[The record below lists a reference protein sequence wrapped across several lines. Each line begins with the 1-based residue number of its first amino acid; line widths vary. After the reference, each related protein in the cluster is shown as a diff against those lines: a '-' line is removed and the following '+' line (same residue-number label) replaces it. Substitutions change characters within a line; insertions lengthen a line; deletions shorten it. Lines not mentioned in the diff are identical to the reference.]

1 MIGTMAYVALRV
13 SIVSLGLLW
22 GAAHA
27 QVTEPV
33 EADPP
38 SRAARL
44 SHIEGDVSLR
54 PVGEEVWAPAPV
66 NRPLTTGDRIWT
78 ERDARAEIHVGPA
91 AVRLDG
97 TTGFSFLDIDDDTIQ
112 MRLTA
117 GVIHV
122 TVSRLEGS
130 EQIEIDTPNVALWL
144 LRTGTYRVEVDEEG
158 DSTVVKVREGA
169 VDARSPSQD
178 IVVHAG
184 QSVTFDGTDDIVAQ
198 IHTLGSPDDFD
209 AWSEERA
216 RRDARMAASR
226 TAQYVSPDVT
236 GYEDLED
243 HGTWSSEADYGYVWT
258 PRNVAVDWAP
268 YRYGRW
274 VWVSP
279 WGWTWLDDARWGYA
293 PFHYGRWVHLRHR
306 WCWVPGPRHHRAFY
320 APALVAWIGSPGLHV
335 TWYPLGPRDVYVPWR
350 RHSWRYVDRVNTSNA
365 VGVIREHIRDAYERR
380 APRHRHRAP
389 PGVTRASSDAFT
401 LSRRVR
407 DHLVRVDD
415 RELSGGFPRAAAPR
429 LDPRRES
436 RLGGSQTSVH
446 VPPRRIADRQVVVRR
461 TPSQVVA
468 NLVRE
473 PARDRVAR
481 DFAPDSSRPESS
493 RAGFNPNP
501 TERPLVRRD
510 RPDRPSSDV
519 AQTLRDRRMR
529 DGTST
534 DDGARRWRTP
544 DPEPTVRET
553 PVEQDSMGQR
563 LREVRERRMRE
574 QRSPADTWR
583 QADGVDARDRAER
596 RREPDVQQR
605 WQTQGD
611 IRQPREQRAPDPH
624 QVIRERFQQRPA
636 EHRPVER
643 REVEQRAVPRPN
655 VPRMDTPRAPRPQP
669 EQRPARTEAPRQA
682 SPPPQQ
688 SPRRDENFSRARRQ

>member
-1 MIGTMAYVALRV
+1 MAYGALRV
-13 SIVSLGLLW
+13 SILSLGLLW
-22 GAAHA
+22 GAAYA
-27 QVTEPV
+27 QEPEPV

-38 SRAARL
+38 GRAARL
-44 SHIEGDVSLR
+44 SHIEGDVSMQ
-54 PVGEEVWAPAPV
+54 PVGEEVWAPAFV

-78 ERDARAEIHVGPA
+78 ERNARAEIHVGSA

-144 LRTGTYRVEVDEEG
+144 LRTGTYRVEVDDEG

-178 IVVHAG
+178 VVVHAG

-216 RRDARMAASR
+216 RRDARLAASR

-306 WCWVPGPRHHRAFY
+306 WCWVPGPRHHRAVY

-389 PGVTRASSDAFT
+389 PGVTRAPSDAFA

-407 DHLVRVDD
+407 DHLVHVNE
-415 RELSGGFPRAAAPR
+415 RELSGGFARAAAPR
-429 LDPRRES
+429 IDPRRES
-436 RLGGSQTSVH
+436 RLGGSQTSVR

-461 TPSQVVA
+461 APAQVVA

-473 PARDRVAR
+473 PARDRAFR
-481 DFAPDSSRPESS
+481 DVAPDST
-493 RAGFNPNP
+493 RAGANTNRN
-501 TERPLVRRD
+501 ERPLVRRD
-510 RPDRPSSDV
+510 RPDRPSSELM
-519 AQTLRDRRMR
+519 QTVRDRQTRESTSPR
-529 DGTST
+529 DNA
-534 DDGARRWRTP
+534 ARWQTP
-544 DPEPTVRET
+544 DREPAAREV
-553 PVEQDSMGQR
+553 PVEQANVGQR
-563 LREVRERRMRE
+563 LQEVRERRMRE
-574 QRSPADTWR
+574 QRSQPDTWR
-583 QADGVDARDRAER
+583 QSGGVDTRDRDDR
-596 RREPDVQQR
+596 RREPPVQQR
-605 WQTQGD
+605 WQTQD
-611 IRQPREQRAPDPH
+611 QVHQPREQRTQDTH
-624 QVIRERFQQRPA
+624 QVIRERFQQRPP
-636 EHRPVER
+636 EQRPVER
-643 REVEQRAVPRPN
+643 REVEQRPTPQRPN
-655 VPRMDTPRAPRPQP
+655 LPRLDAREPRPQA
-669 EQRPARTEAPRQA
+669 ERPVRSEAPRQA
-682 SPPPQQ
+682 APPREASPPRQQ
-688 SPRRDENFSRARRQ
+688 SPRRDDNFSRAKER

>member
-1 MIGTMAYVALRV
+1 MMGTMAYVALRV
-13 SIVSLGLLW
+13 SILSLGLLW
-22 GAAHA
+22 GSAHA
-27 QVTEPV
+27 QETDSV

-38 SRAARL
+38 GRAARL
-44 SHIEGDVSLR
+44 SHIEGDVSLQ
-54 PVGEEVWAPAPV
+54 PVGEEVWAPAFV

-78 ERDARAEIHVGPA
+78 EKDARAEIHVGSA

-112 MRLTA
+112 MRLSA

-144 LRTGTYRVEVDEEG
+144 LRTGTYRVEVDDDG

-178 IVVHAG
+178 VVVHAG
-184 QSVTFDGTDDIVAQ
+184 QSVTFDG
-198 IHTLGSPDDFD
+198 SRDDFD

-226 TAQYVSPDVT
+226 TAQYVSPEVT

-243 HGTWSSEADYGYVWT
+243 HGTWSSEEDYGYVWT

-268 YRYGRW
+268 YRFGRW

-306 WCWVPGPRHHRAFY
+306 WCWVPGPRHHRPVY
-320 APALVAWIGSPGLHV
+320 APALVAWMGSPGLHV

-350 RHSWRYVDRVNTSNA
+350 RHSWRYVERVNTSNA
-365 VGVIREHIRDAYERR
+365 VGVVRAHIRDAYERR
-380 APRHRHRAP
+380 APRHPHRAP
-389 PGVTRASSDAFT
+389 PGVTRAPSDAFA

-407 DHLVRVDD
+407 DHLVDVNE

-429 LDPRRES
+429 IDPRRES
-436 RLGGSQTSVH
+436 RLGGSQISMR

-461 TPSQVVA
+461 TPADVVA

-473 PARDRVAR
+473 PARDRVSR
-481 DFAPDSSRPESS
+481 DIPTGSP
-493 RAGFNPNP
+493 RAGSNTNRN
-501 TERPLVRRD
+501 ERPLVRRD
-510 RPDRPSSDV
+510 RPDRPSGEL
-519 AQTLRDRRMR
+519 AQTLRDRQM
-529 DGTST
+529 GENTSPG
-534 DDGARRWRTP
+534 DRSHRWQTP
-544 DPEPTVRET
+544 DREPAARTA
-553 PVEQDSMGQR
+553 PVEQPNMAQR
-563 LREVRERRMRE
+563 LQEVRERRMRE
-574 QRSPADTWR
+574 QVSPPDAWR
-583 QADGVDARDRAER
+583 QRGSVDTRDRDDR
-596 RREPDVQQR
+596 RSEPGVQQR
-605 WQTQGD
+605 WRTQD
-611 IRQPREQRAPDPH
+611 EVHQPREQRPREMN
-624 QVIRERFQQRPA
+624 QVVRERFQQRPQ
-636 EHRPVER
+636 EPRHVEQRPVER
-643 REVEQRAVPRPN
+643 RQAEPRAESRPN
-655 VPRMDTPRAPRPQP
+655 VQRPNMSAPRPQV
-669 EQRPARTEAPRQA
+669 ERPVRSEAPRQA
-682 SPPPQQ
+682 APPREASPPRPH
-688 SPRRDENFSRARRQ
+688 SPRRDDNFSRAKER